1 MEVGAMIT
9 KMPKTIPQSLKS
21 AVSAYLV
28 SRGFAET
35 VREKVDQIDRA
46 ILAECPL
53 KLAPR
58 WKERGTNLPE
68 LITEPK
74 YTYLCDDSDQLADF
88 YQERHNR
95 QRQQGIKPESMPFEH
110 CPALVAE
117 HNLVKC
123 EHLVIEAAAQMLG
136 EKLFTPQKLICAGL
150 DKYQQFIDL
159 SVRLVVNLPDFKSPL
174 AITT

>member
-1 MEVGAMIT
+1 M
-9 KMPKTIPQSLKS
+9 KKNIPQSLKS

-28 SRGFAET
+28 SRAFAET
-35 VREKVDQIDRA
+35 MREKVDEIDRA
-46 ILAECPL
+46 ILADCPL

-58 WKERGTNLPE
+58 WKERAENLPD

-74 YTYLCDDSDQLADF
+74 DTYLCDDQNQLDDF
-88 YQERHNR
+88 YQERHKR
-95 QRQQGIKPESMPFEH
+95 QGEAHLKPDNLPFEH

-117 HNLVKC
+117 NNLVKC
-123 EHLVIEAAAQMLG
+123 EHLVIRAAAEMMG
-136 EKLFTPQKLICAGL
+136 EKLITPQKVICAGL

-174 AITT
+174 AIRS